1 MFSSA
6 MSRIELYSTQG
17 YSRTHFFRNFM
28 FYIKYLV
35 LKITLQ
41 SKITNYGRI
50 RLFQVL
56 LTDIA
61 KGVTEYFS

>member
-1 MFSSA
+1 
-6 MSRIELYSTQG
+6 
-17 YSRTHFFRNFM
+17 M

-35 LKITLQ
+35 FKITLQ

>member
-1 MFSSA
+1 
-6 MSRIELYSTQG
+6 MSRIELYPTQG

-35 LKITLQ
+35 FKITLQ